1 MPTFAATTS
10 DCTEANTLTAPAD
23 NASDVQVLLNDDTIS
38 IVCLSGTFGLEA
50 DTPLSYTRG
59 VTLFGLPGATLDGQ
73 SQTRIL
79 EGGAL
84 DTLSVQN
91 LTFINGVATEGGMA
105 VAGGAI
111 SAFGPVVV
119 EGSRFNNNT
128 SLEKGG
134 AIAFGGPYSIEI
146 ERSTFVGN
154 STGTLGG
161 AIFAEVG
168 VEGVSITSS
177 TFLNNTAVHGGAVY
191 DTGSVNI
198 INSTF
203 VGNRATGT
211 TGEGGAILARGGT
224 VSFSTFLNN
233 TASAPLD
240 GEDIPGEAIYLEA
253 ESDSPDL
260 DLTANIFAGLTLR
273 PQLGVGSLPEDPGPF
288 GQIRDGGANV
298 FSTASEPDL
307 PIPISTSV
315 FSASVAQIFGAS
327 PQLGNNGGSTQ
338 TVALVTGSRAVGIV
352 LADALA
358 LTTDQRGFPRPGAG
372 SALRDAGAFELQAVI
387 PGQVNGLAVT
397 PGNTSVALSWSAA
410 SNDGDSP
417 ITDYVIEQNSGSGWV
432 RVVDG
437 VSTATSFTVTGLTN
451 GTSYQFRVSAVNAV
465 GSGVVSVVSSS
476 VIPSTVPGQVAS
488 LSATQGNAS
497 VALSWSA
504 PSSTGG
510 SPITDYVIEQNSG
523 SGWVQVVD
531 GVSVATSFT
540 VTGLANGTSYQF
552 RVSAVNAV
560 GSGLV
565 SAVSSSVTPAAPT
578 ASTAPATPAVLAATG
593 SSPAAGWLAGG
604 AALLMALG
612 STLMVLKRRRFR

>member
-1 MPTFAATTS
+1 MPSHNRSTPRSSQGLAPRSGFSSRRGLTRTAAAVASTGLVVGISAVGVMPTFAATAS

-73 SQTRIL
+73 SQTRVL

-84 DTLSVQN
+84 DTLFVQN
-91 LTFINGVATEGGMA
+91 LTFINGVATEGDMA

-111 SAFGPVVV
+111 LAFGPVVV

-128 SLEKGG
+128 ALEEGG
-134 AIAFGGPYSIEI
+134 AIAVGGPYSIEI

-161 AIFAEVG
+161 AIFASVG

-177 TFLNNTAVHGGAVY
+177 TFSKNTAVHGGAVY

-260 DLTANIFAGLTLR
+260 DLTANIFAGSSPH
-273 PQLGVGSLPEDPGPF
+273 PQLGVGSDLPPDPGPL
-288 GQIRDGGANV
+288 GQILDGGANM
-298 FSTASEPDL
+298 FSTANEPDFVTL
-307 PIPISTSV
+307 GGTSV
-315 FSASVAQIFGAS
+315 FSASVTQIFGAS
-327 PQLGNNGGSTQ
+327 PQLGDNGGPTQ
-338 TVALVTGSRAVGIV
+338 TVALVSGSPAIGIV
-352 LADALA
+352 PADAPA
-358 LTTDQRGFPRPGAG
+358 LTTDQRGQLREG
-372 SALRDAGAFELQAVI
+372 LRDAGAFEFQPSDAV
-387 PGQVNGLAVT
+387 
-397 PGNTSVALSWSAA
+397 
-410 SNDGDSP
+410 
-417 ITDYVIEQNSGSGWV
+417 
-432 RVVDG
+432 
-437 VSTATSFTVTGLTN
+437 
-451 GTSYQFRVSAVNAV
+451 
-465 GSGVVSVVSSS
+465 
-476 VIPSTVPGQVAS
+476 
-488 LSATQGNAS
+488 
-497 VALSWSA
+497 
-504 PSSTGG
+504 
-510 SPITDYVIEQNSG
+510 
-523 SGWVQVVD
+523 
-531 GVSVATSFT
+531 
-540 VTGLANGTSYQF
+540 
-552 RVSAVNAV
+552 
-560 GSGLV
+560 
-565 SAVSSSVTPAAPT
+565 
-578 ASTAPATPAVLAATG
+578 APAPAPAPELAATG
-593 SSPAAGWLAGG
+593 SAPISTVLGGFAALIIAVG
-604 AALLMALG
+604 AAFVA
-612 STLMVLKRRRFR
+612 TARRQRVG